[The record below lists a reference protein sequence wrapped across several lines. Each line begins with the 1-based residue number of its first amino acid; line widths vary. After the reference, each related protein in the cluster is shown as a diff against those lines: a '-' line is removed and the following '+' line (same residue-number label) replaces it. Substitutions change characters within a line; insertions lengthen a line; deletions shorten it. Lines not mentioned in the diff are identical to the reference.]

1 MEKKKIEEIDAL
13 LQKLL
18 DRELCG
24 SEKKPP
30 PKRTRGGSGNVIR
43 RRKGQPDKRIARP
56 NCTLS

>member
-18 DRELCG
+18 NRELGG

-30 PKRTRGGSGNVIR
+30 TKRTLGGSGNVIR
-43 RRKGQPDKRIARP
+43 RRKGQPDKRIVLP
-56 NCTLS
+56 S